1 MILSNELQAKAKWCA
16 DLMRAD
22 GITAEHV
29 AKLTEEQKHDL
40 AMAYMEAVGRKI
52 QAIQNIYLTR
62 VGAKECLHQ
71 FIATTL

>member
-29 AKLTEEQKHDL
+29 ATLTEDQKHDL
-40 AMAYMEAVGRKI
+40 AMSYMEAVGRKI
-52 QAIQNIYLTR
+52 QAIQGIYLTR
-62 VGAKECLHQ
+62 TGAKECLHQ

>member
-29 AKLTEEQKHDL
+29 AEMTEEQKHDL
-40 AMAYMEAVGRKI
+40 AMAYMQEVGRKI
-52 QAIQNIYLTR
+52 QAIQGIYLTR
-62 VGAKECLHQ
+62 TGAKECLHQ